1 MSTSVFGCRARLKNV
16 CAQTPYGRKRVE
28 GRNAESYILVSV
40 RDRFKRQNKTQL
52 KRQKA
57 RRPKRQISPPTGD
70 ARPAPP
76 PPTSHSCHQQGQRAA
91 AGNPEWQATTETV
104 EPITSGFF
112 SLSFII
118 HTYLV
123 LKQNKNVAPT
133 RSGREGGINP
143 PQPSLP
149 SAISEVPC

>member
-1 MSTSVFGCRARLKNV
+1 MRRVIYWYPFGTDLK
-16 CAQTPYGRKRVE
+16 
-28 GRNAESYILVSV
+28 
-40 RDRFKRQNKTQL
+40 DKT
-52 KRQKA
+52 KQKA
-57 RRPKRQISPPTGD
+57 TKSRETKEADLTPDGRRAP
-70 ARPAPP
+70 RPAPHP
-76 PPTSHSCHQQGQRAA
+76 LQLPTPVTSRGSAQRPVILNDRHQQRRW
-91 AGNPEWQATTETV
+91 NLLLV
-104 EPITSGFF
+104 VFF

>member
-1 MSTSVFGCRARLKNV
+1 MSTSVFGLRARLKNV
-16 CAQTPYGRKRVE
+16 CAQTPYRRKRVR
-28 GRNAESYILVSV
+28 GRNAESCILVSV
-40 RDRFKRQNKTQL
+40 RDRFKRQNKTKSDKKPGDQ
-52 KRQKA
+52 RGRSHH
-57 RRPKRQISPPTGD
+57 RRETR
-70 ARPAPP
+70 PP
-76 PPTSHSCHQQGQRAA
+76 PLQLPTPVTSRGSAQRPVILNDRQQQRRW
-91 AGNPEWQATTETV
+91 NLLLV
-104 EPITSGFF
+104 VFF

>member
-40 RDRFKRQNKTQL
+40 RDRFKRQNKTKSDKKPGDQ
-52 KRQKA
+52 RGRSHH
-57 RRPKRQISPPTGD
+57 RRET
-70 ARPAPP
+70 RPAPP
-76 PPTSHSCHQQGQRAA
+76 PLQLPTPVTSRGSAQRPVILNDRQQQRRW
-91 AGNPEWQATTETV
+91 NLLLV
-104 EPITSGFF
+104 VFF

>member
-1 MSTSVFGCRARLKNV
+1 MWRVIYWYPFGTDLK
-16 CAQTPYGRKRVE
+16 
-28 GRNAESYILVSV
+28 
-40 RDRFKRQNKTQL
+40 DKT
-52 KRQKA
+52 KQKA
-57 RRPKRQISPPTGD
+57 TKSRETKEADLTTDGRR
-70 ARPAPP
+70 APP
-76 PPTSHSCHQQGQRAA
+76 PPLQLPTPVTSRGSAQRPVILNDRQQQRRW
-91 AGNPEWQATTETV
+91 NLLLV
-104 EPITSGFF
+104 VFF

>member
-1 MSTSVFGCRARLKNV
+1 MSTSVFGCHARLKNV
-16 CAQTPYGRKRVE
+16 CAQTPYGRKRIE

-40 RDRFKRQNKTQL
+40 RDRFKRQNKTKSDKKPGDQ
-52 KRQKA
+52 RGRSHP
-57 RRPKRQISPPTGD
+57 RRET
-70 ARPAPP
+70 RPAPHP
-76 PPTSHSCHQQGQRAA
+76 LQLPSRGSAQRPVILNDRHQQRRW
-91 AGNPEWQATTETV
+91 NLLLV
-104 EPITSGFF
+104 VFF

>member
-1 MSTSVFGCRARLKNV
+1 MSTSVFGCHARLKNV
-16 CAQTPYGRKRVE
+16 CAQTPYGRKRIE

-40 RDRFKRQNKTQL
+40 RDRFKRQNKTKSDKKPGDQ
-52 KRQKA
+52 RGRSHP
-57 RRPKRQISPPTGD
+57 RRET
-70 ARPAPP
+70 RPAPHP
-76 PPTSHSCHQQGQRAA
+76 LQLPTPVTSRGSAQRPVILNDRHQQRRW
-91 AGNPEWQATTETV
+91 NLLLV
-104 EPITSGFF
+104 VFF

>member
-1 MSTSVFGCRARLKNV
+1 MSTSVFGCHARLKNV
-16 CAQTPYGRKRVE
+16 CAQTPYGRKRIE

-40 RDRFKRQNKTQL
+40 RDRFKKQNK

-57 RRPKRQISPPTGD
+57 GRPKRQISPPTGD
-70 ARPAPP
+70 VPRPP
-76 PPTSHSCHQQGQRAA
+76 PLQLPTPVTSRGSAQRPVILNDRHQQRRW
-91 AGNPEWQATTETV
+91 NLLLV
-104 EPITSGFF
+104 VFF